1 MWGYIVAIVFIT
13 AIFIANTVVYFIE
26 RKRYMQRLRSLKRK
40 MIKAQKEHDELL
52 QLIEE
57 IRQTPPRFIRSGDLP
72 VEMTEVTE
80 DETW

>member
-1 MWGYIVAIVFIT
+1 MWGYIVAIIIIT
-13 AIFIANTVVYFIE
+13 AIFIAQSVVYSQAQ
-26 RKRYMQRLRSLKRK
+26 KRYMQRMRSLKRK
-40 MIKAQKEHDELL
+40 MIKAQKAHDELL